1 MSLAIRV
8 ATMQVITVP
17 PEGQTRPD
25 KAAADRSVIGA
36 LSRAAARTGA
46 DFGYLLQTAMR
57 ESSLN
62 PNAQASTSSASGLF
76 QFVDQTWLGTLKQHG
91 TEHGLATY
99 ADAITMGSDGRFQ
112 VADPGLR
119 QEILAL
125 RKDPEVSAT
134 MAGEMTQDVRQTME
148 SSLGRSVTGGELYA
162 AHFMGPKGAIKLIKA
177 AEATPHASASTLFP
191 EAAQANRH
199 MFYTRNGDERSVASV
214 MTALTCKPNCD
225 PALMLADAQR
235 AGAAALTIVADAN
248 PHEALRGAISDIA
261 APTVKTGGVSTV
273 LANAA
278 FILAPVM
285 VQLLSALDPMPSLAK
300 DPLDPT
306 TRTLRR
312 TVADI

>member
-1 MSLAIRV
+1 MGFATCV
-8 ATMQVITVP
+8 ATMQVTTVA
-17 PEGQTRPD
+17 PEGRTRPD
-25 KAAADRSVIGA
+25 KTAADRSVIGA

-76 QFVDQTWLGTLKQHG
+76 QFVDQTWLGTVKQHG
-91 TEHGLATY
+91 TEHGLANY
-99 ADAITMGSDGRFQ
+99 ADAISMGSDGRLQ

-125 RKDPEVSAT
+125 RNDPEVSAT

-148 SSLGRSVTGGELYA
+148 SALGRPVTSGELYA

-177 AEATPHASASTLFP
+177 AAATPQASASVLFP
-191 EAAQANRH
+191 EAAQANRRI
-199 MFYTRNGDERSVASV
+199 FYTKNGDERSVASV
-214 MTALTCKPNCD
+214 VTALTCKPNCD
-225 PALMLADAQR
+225 AASMLADAQT
-235 AGAAALTIVADAN
+235 AMTPALLAKADAN
-248 PHEALRGAISDIA
+248 PHEALRGAIADIA
-261 APTVKTGGVSTV
+261 TPTAKTGGISTV

-278 FILAPVM
+278 FVLAPVM
-285 VQLLSALDPMPSLAK
+285 VQLLSSLDPMPSLAR

-306 TRTLRR
+306 TNTLRR
-312 TVADI
+312 ASAEI

>member
-1 MSLAIRV
+1 MGLAICA
-8 ATMQVITVP
+8 ATMQVTTVA

-25 KAAADRSVIGA
+25 KTTADRSVIGA

-76 QFVDQTWLGTLKQHG
+76 QFVDQTWLGTVKQHG
-91 TEHGLATY
+91 TEHGLANY

-125 RKDPEVSAT
+125 RNDPEVSAT
-134 MAGEMTQDVRQTME
+134 MAGEMTRDVRQTME
-148 SSLGRSVTGGELYA
+148 SALGRPVTSGELYA

-177 AEATPHASASTLFP
+177 AAATPHASASVLFP
-191 EAAQANRH
+191 EAAQANKRI
-199 MFYTRNGDERSVASV
+199 FYTKNGDERSVASV
-214 MTALTCKPNCD
+214 VTALTCKPDCD
-225 PALMLADAQR
+225 AASMLADAQT
-235 AGAAALTIVADAN
+235 AAMPARLAMADAN
-248 PHEALRGAISDIA
+248 PHEALRGAIADIA
-261 APTVKTGGVSTV
+261 TPTAKTGGISTV

-278 FILAPVM
+278 FVLAPVM
-285 VQLLSALDPMPSLAK
+285 VQLLSSLDPMPSLAK

-306 TRTLRR
+306 TNTLRR
-312 TVADI
+312 KSVDI